1 MNQNTLLFK
10 QHDWQLFTNIN
21 TLPQKAGVERSKI
34 LILVAKE
41 LTDNALDTGTKV
53 HVNYVKNKE
62 GLTRGGHFFVRDN
75 GVGIAGDNEHIAR
88 LFSINRELMSTK
100 RLRLPYRG
108 ALGNGLR
115 VVAGAMFSLGGYIN
129 VTTRGRTLK
138 IKPSTNGH
146 TTFDLLKAYNPAS
159 ITGLKEEDFTK
170 GTLIEFCTTS
180 KEYDELGSLVWANRS
195 VYINH
200 GTLYSGQ
207 TSPFWYDSDS
217 FHSLLETCGDGISV
231 EEFISNFD
239 GCSGV
244 KGKKITTAYLGRN
257 ANSLSFEESEQL
269 LQGAL
274 ASAKVVTHQRI
285 GIVGKLPISL
295 AYHKLK
301 TTITLDAAKGRYNAT
316 LPVVVEMWAVP
327 KKMGSYLFVN
337 KTITTAT
344 IQTSF
349 QGKYAIMYYGG
360 LETWFE
366 KKITTPLAI
375 WINVLTPYMPITS
388 DGKNPDFK
396 PLETDI
402 NQMFEKVV
410 KAAARRAKRIDKDGR
425 VIEVVSQKKII
436 GDVLSQAVEK
446 ASGGGEYR
454 FSLRQLYY
462 AVRPLVKLGN
472 NADLKYSYFCEVIG
486 DIENEQ
492 GKDIQG
498 MYRDNRGLLIE
509 PHTGREMPLG
519 TLSVER
525 YNRPKWRF
533 NKVLYIEKK
542 GFFEL
547 LKSQKIGEKYDIA
560 LMSSEGNSTR
570 AAKDLVD
577 LLGESDEPTQFFCIH
592 DADAAGTTIVEGL
605 QKATRARGARTVDI
619 IDLGLHPKEAMEMGL
634 EIETFRTKKVHK
646 VAEAYSD
653 YKAWFQG
660 KRVELNAMS
669 SPVFIKWIESKLD
682 QYLEKVIPPDTHI
695 APLVNQKT
703 ESFLKLKLKQ
713 KIMQQMNIDALVESA
728 YQDYKTPVAKQIEK
742 MDFVEEIETAFEEDE
757 TLSWER
763 PLEESIEQQ
772 IDEAIDDFEL
782 GK

>member
-1 MNQNTLLFK
+1 MNQNTLLFR

-41 LTDNALDTGTKV
+41 LTDNALDTGTEV
-53 HVNYVKNKE
+53 HVNYVKKQD
-62 GLTRGGHFFVRDN
+62 GTTRGGHFFVRDK
-75 GVGIAGDNEHIAR
+75 GTGIAGNNEHIAR
-88 LFSINRELMSTK
+88 LFSINRPLISTK

-115 VVAGAMFSLGGYIN
+115 VVSGAMFSLGGYIN
-129 VTTRGRTLK
+129 VTTGGRTLK
-138 IKPSTNGH
+138 IQAATNGH
-146 TTFDLLKAYNPAS
+146 TTFEILQGYDPMAV
-159 ITGLKEEDFTK
+159 TGLSEEDFTK

-180 KEYDELGSLVWANRS
+180 TEYDDLSNLVWANRS
-195 VYINH
+195 IYLNQGNI
-200 GTLYSGQ
+200 YSGQ

-217 FHSLLETCGDGISV
+217 FHSLLETCAADV
-231 EEFISNFD
+231 TVQEFISNFD
-239 GCSGV
+239 GCKGI
-244 KGKKITTAYLGRN
+244 KGKQLIAPYQERA
-257 ANSLSFEESEQL
+257 ANSLTFEESEQL
-269 LQGAL
+269 LKGAL
-274 ASAKVVTHQRI
+274 TIAKVVTHNRL
-285 GIVGKLPISL
+285 GMVGKLPIAL
-295 AYHKLK
+295 AYHKIK
-301 TTITLDAAKGRYNAT
+301 TTITLEAAKGEHHAT
-316 LPVVVEMWAVP
+316 LPVVLEMWAVP

-337 KTITTAT
+337 KTVTTAA

-375 WINVLTPYMPITS
+375 WINVITPYMPITS
-388 DGKNPDFK
+388 DGKNPNFK
-396 PLETDI
+396 PLSTDI

-410 KAAARRAKRIDKDGR
+410 KSAARAAKKMDKDGK

-436 GDVLSQAVEK
+436 GEVLNQAVEK
-446 ASGGGEYR
+446 ASGNGEYR

-577 LLGESDEPTQFFCIH
+577 LLGESSEPTQFFCIH

-605 QKATRARGARTVDI
+605 QKATRARGARTVEI
-619 IDLGLHPKEAMEMGL
+619 IDLGLHPKEAIEMGL
-634 EIETFRTKKVHK
+634 EIETFSTKKYHK
-646 VAEAYSD
+646 VADAYWD
-653 YKAWFQG
+653 YQDWFQG

-695 APLVNQKT
+695 TPLVTQKT
-703 ESFLKLKLKQ
+703 ESLLKLKLKQ
-713 KIMQQMNIDALVESA
+713 KIMQQLNIDALVETA
-728 YQDYKTPVAKQIEK
+728 YQDYKTPVENQIQK

-757 TLSWER
+757 TLSWES
-763 PLEESIEQQ
+763 PLDESIEQQ
-772 IDEAIDDFEL
+772 IDEAIEDFEL
-782 GK
+782 GD